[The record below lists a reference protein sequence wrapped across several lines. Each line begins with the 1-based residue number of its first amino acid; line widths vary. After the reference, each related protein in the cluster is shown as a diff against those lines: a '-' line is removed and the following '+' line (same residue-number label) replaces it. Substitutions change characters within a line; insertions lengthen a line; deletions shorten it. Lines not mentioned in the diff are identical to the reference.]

1 MDEQRAA
8 AQTWTRRDA
17 LRRGAALGGAA
28 VWAVP
33 TVQTIGQRVALG
45 QDTNGTPPPTDPG
58 TGTGT
63 VSGTVLDARTGG
75 PIAGATVSIAGQST
89 VTSGDGAFLFNG
101 VPAGTQTLTAAASGY
116 TTAMESVAVPDGGSV
131 VENLTLSPTGV
142 ITAVLTWGLD
152 PRDLDIHA
160 SGPDGSGGRFHCYF
174 SDPNPVTHA
183 SLDVDDVTS
192 EGPETITINLGDGSS
207 SFVAGQY
214 EFWVHHFA
222 GTGDF
227 TTSGARLVLTGQTAQ
242 VGEWFAADAAGT
254 VDRIW
259 RVVGFD
265 LDTAGIISN
274 VTVRQVFAAGSSS
287 TVFP

>member
-1 MDEQRAA
+1 MDEPRTNAR
-8 AQTWTRRDA
+8 TWTRRDA
-17 LRRGAALGGAA
+17 LRRGAVVGGAA
-28 VWAVP
+28 VWTVP

-75 PIAGATVSIAGQST
+75 PISGATVTVAGQSM
-89 VTSGDGAFLFNG
+89 VTGADGAFLLTN
-101 VPAGTQTLTAAASGY
+101 VTAGTQTLTGSATGY
-116 TTAMESVAVPDGGSV
+116 TTATESIVVPDGGSV
-131 VENLTLSPTGV
+131 VENLALSPSGV
-142 ITAVLTWGLD
+142 ITAVLTWGID

-174 SDPNPVTHA
+174 ADQNPVPHA
-183 SLDVDDVTS
+183 SLDVDDVSS
-192 EGPETITINLGDGSS
+192 EGPETITINLGGGSS

-227 TTSGARLVLTGQTAQ
+227 TTSGARVVLTGQTAQ
-242 VGEWFAADAAGT
+242 VGEWFAADASGT

-265 LDTAGIISN
+265 LDAAGVISN
-274 VTVRQVFAAGSSS
+274 VTVRQVFAAGDSS